1 MSNKWLMNIMIGLV
15 QRFSSFPM
23 FFLIFIVKT
32 LVVETFDL
40 LPLPI
45 SFPLVLELSESG

>member
-1 MSNKWLMNIMIGLV
+1 MVDEQHDWVGTKILL
-15 QRFSSFPM
+15 FPNVS

-32 LVVETFDL
+32 FVVETFDL

-45 SFPLVLELSESG
+45 SFPLVLELSKSGLE

>member
-1 MSNKWLMNIMIGLV
+1 MVDEHHDWLGTKILL
-15 QRFSSFPM
+15 FPNV

-45 SFPLVLELSESG
+45 SFPLVLELSESGLE